1 MKIIENTE
9 EKLSFIME
17 GNESLANAIRR
28 SVLEIPILAIDE
40 VEFYKNDGVLYD
52 EMIALRLGLVPLK
65 NENLDLP
72 EDCKCKG
79 KGCSNCSI
87 NLKLDAKGPLAV
99 TSGMLK
105 GKADVVYEEIPITEL
120 GKDQEISLTAR
131 AVVGK
136 GTQHAKF
143 SPGLVYYSFTPII
156 EKVSDAKG
164 KKVIEVS
171 EKEFSEIKKLD
182 KIARDYLDE
191 TVKCGDEIIYVKPN
205 KEEILFTIESWG
217 QITPKEIFLKAIS
230 VLEKNLKE
238 IAK

>member
-1 MKIIENTE
+1 MKIIENTK
-9 EKLSFIME
+9 EKLSFTIE

-28 SVLEIPILAIDE
+28 SVLEIPVLAIDE

-52 EMIALRLGLVPLK
+52 EMLALRLGLVPLK
-65 NENLDLP
+65 NEDLDFV

-79 KGCSNCSI
+79 KGCSNCNIS
-87 NLKLDAKGPLAV
+87 LKLEAKGPITV

-105 GKADVVYEEIPITEL
+105 GKAGVVYEEIPITEL
-120 GKDQEISLTAR
+120 EKDQEISLTAK
-131 AVVGK
+131 AIVGK
-136 GTQHAKF
+136 ATQHAKF

-156 EKVSDAKG
+156 EKVSDVKG
-164 KKVIEVS
+164 KKIIEVS

-191 TVKCGDEIIYVKPN
+191 NVKCGNELIYVKAN

-217 QITPKEIFLKAIS
+217 QITPKEIFLKAIN